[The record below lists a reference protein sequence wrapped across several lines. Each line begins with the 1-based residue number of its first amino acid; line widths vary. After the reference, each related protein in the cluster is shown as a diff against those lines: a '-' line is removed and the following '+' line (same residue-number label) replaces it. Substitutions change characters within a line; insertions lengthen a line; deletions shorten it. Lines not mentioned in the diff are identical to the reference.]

1 MLEKLQ
7 HARCLF
13 VCSRSSFHF
22 LFVNN
27 ILTKKFHKENQLAK
41 AFVCVIRV
49 ILKKKKKSIF
59 EEVDG
64 RVGRKSMPILSSFR
78 VKELASPV
86 IKENLKELQS
96 AIKNT

>member
-49 ILKKKKKSIF
+49 ILKKKRNRFLKKWM
-59 EEVDG
+59 EELDG
-64 RVGRKSMPILSSFR
+64 RVCQFFQVYES
-78 VKELASPV
+78 
-86 IKENLKELQS
+86 
-96 AIKNT
+96 KN

>member
-7 HARCLF
+7 HARYLF

-49 ILKKKKKSIF
+49 ILKKKRNRFLKKWM
-59 EEVDG
+59 EELDG
-64 RVGRKSMPILSSFR
+64 RVCKFFR
-78 VKELASPV
+78 VFES
-86 IKENLKELQS
+86 
-96 AIKNT
+96 KN

>member
-27 ILTKKFHKENQLAK
+27 ILTNKFHKENQLAK
-41 AFVCVIRV
+41 VFVSVIRV
-49 ILKKKKKSIF
+49 ILKKKKEIDF
-59 EEVDG
+59 
-64 RVGRKSMPILSSFR
+64 
-78 VKELASPV
+78 
-86 IKENLKELQS
+86 
-96 AIKNT
+96 

>member
-41 AFVCVIRV
+41 AFVYVIRV
-49 ILKKKKKSIF
+49 ILKKKKEIDF
-59 EEVDG
+59 
-64 RVGRKSMPILSSFR
+64 
-78 VKELASPV
+78 
-86 IKENLKELQS
+86 
-96 AIKNT
+96 